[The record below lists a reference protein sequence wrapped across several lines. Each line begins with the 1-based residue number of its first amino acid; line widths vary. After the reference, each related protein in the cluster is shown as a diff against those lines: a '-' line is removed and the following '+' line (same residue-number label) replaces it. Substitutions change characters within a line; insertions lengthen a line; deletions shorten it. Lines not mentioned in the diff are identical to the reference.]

1 MIYQNAIVVILGAVI
16 LMVGLF
22 YTLKIISIL
31 KNFNLARPWILL
43 FSLISFFLFGYI
55 FTALRFLNINLFP
68 GLSLEDLVTAIFF
81 FGAVFVLILA
91 FLNRNLFSSIFGMG
105 LSDSKAIL
113 LFSEHVKIPAR
124 EIISK
129 TKPEYSVTCDN
140 CNQAVK
146 YSIPDIV
153 RAHPRLERGVIVEK
167 AMGGINYRFF
177 VRHYCNKEY
186 REIPVRHD
194 SNFEFRSHGPSRLV

>member
-1 MIYQNAIVVILGAVI
+1 MIIQNAIVVIIGAGI
-16 LMVGLF
+16 LLVGLF
-22 YTLKIISIL
+22 YTLKIIMIL
-31 KNFNLARPWILL
+31 RNFNLARPWIVL

-55 FTALRFLNINLFP
+55 FTALRFLNINLLQ
-68 GLSLEDLVTAIFF
+68 GVSLENLVTAIFF

-91 FLNRNLFSSIFGMG
+91 ILNRNLFASIFGMG
-105 LSDSKAIL
+105 LSDNKAIL

-124 EIISK
+124 EIIAK
-129 TKPEYSVTCDN
+129 TKPEYSTTCDI

-153 RAHPRLERGVIVEK
+153 RSHPRLERGVVIEK
-167 AMGGINYRFF
+167 AMGGVNYRFY
-177 VRHYCNKEY
+177 VRHFCHKEY